1 MRTVLLAALVLLPA
15 LAGCLNE
22 DAPAATEGP
31 RVAANAEDAG
41 AVAGDAPSGAKEA
54 YTVQAAANEAGDDK
68 QELVA
73 YPLNLRTN
81 RAKAPVEQVYE
92 GSFNQTDCMGI
103 GLRPVAVNNRFFD
116 LRDLMTVGDV
126 LAYDVQLEYEARQDN
141 WAEIHLL
148 VGMGNRIEGHNEP
161 IGEARGPIV
170 QNFTGQ
176 TYRVTD
182 DDFAFVNV
190 NCWYGQQSGPI
201 PFKLTVRLTFAEAA
215 VPAETPILVTIPPGA
230 TRLIVRGVPLDP
242 QQGVNSHFRI
252 FGPDDA
258 LLCECGLGALDEAT
272 YWTVPAPGDH
282 VILVD
287 HTSNGFVSLALDTAP
302 SADLLPL
309 QSEWVENKVFS
320 GDGGS
325 VDATVNLDLPQVPLL
340 MHAFSTAG
348 GEETSVGAGK
358 GVQVEVTNSRGTP
371 LAVKWGGYLA
381 HQVRSPAANYNQW
394 WGIWPDRAAW
404 GYSADHHAYAP
415 GGHQVHVKAEAFRGD
430 VVVLTRQYVRG

>member
-1 MRTVLLAALVLLPA
+1 MRTVLLAALLALPA
-15 LAGCLNE
+15 FAGCLSD
-22 DAPAATEGP
+22 DAPAGVDEP
-31 RVAANAEDAG
+31 VVASNAEDAG
-41 AVAGDAPSGAKEA
+41 ATAGEAPSGAKEA
-54 YTVQAAANEAGDDK
+54 YKVQAAANEAGDDK
-68 QELVA
+68 QEVVA

-81 RAKAPVEQVYE
+81 AAKAPVERSFE
-92 GSFNQTDCMGI
+92 GVFNQTDCMGF

-116 LRDLMTVGDV
+116 LRDMLSVGDV
-126 LAYDVQLEYEARQDN
+126 LAYDVQLSYEARQDN

-161 IGEARGPIV
+161 LGDKRGPIV

-182 DDFAFVNV
+182 DDFAFVSV
-190 NCWYGQQSGPI
+190 NCWYGQPSAPI
-201 PFKLTVRLTFAEAA
+201 PFKLDVKLTFAEAA
-215 VPAETPILVTIPPGA
+215 VPAETPILFTAPEGA

-242 QQGVNSHFRI
+242 SQGVNSHYRI

-272 YWTVPAPGDH
+272 YWPIPEPGDY
-282 VILVD
+282 VILID

-302 SADLLPL
+302 SSDLHPL
-309 QSEWVENKVFS
+309 QAEWVPYKVLS
-320 GDGGS
+320 SDGGA
-325 VDATVNLDLPQVPLL
+325 VDATVNLDLPVVPLL

-348 GEETSVGAGK
+348 GDTTSAGAGK
-358 GVQVEVTNSRGTP
+358 AVQVTVTNGRGTP
-371 LAVKWGGYLA
+371 LAIKWGGYFA

-394 WGIWPDRAAW
+394 WGIWPEAAAW

-415 GGHQVHVKAEAFRGD
+415 GGHQVHVKAEALRGD
-430 VVVLTRQYVRG
+430 VFVLTRQYVRG